1 MLILAQYLATGV
13 PYESVLQRIE
23 WVMSMILLHVIRF
36 PKKTLTETCFYQDG
50 INRFKPQLKPLMAET
65 CQV

>member
-13 PYESVLQRIE
+13 PYESVLQKIE

-36 PKKTLTETCFYQDG
+36 PKNSGRNLFLPG
-50 INRFKPQLKPLMAET
+50 RFKPVQTTA
-65 CQV
+65 